1 MESMFDYTPALAG
14 KTAVITGATSGIGLA
29 AAKLFAL
36 HGARVIGIGRDSGRC
51 SNAEAEIQETCPGAR
66 VTFLLADLSSQQQI
80 RKLAEDIR
88 AELSREHFTGLDIL
102 VNNAGTYSQ
111 NKIFTPDGIEKTMA
125 VNHLAP
131 FLLTDC
137 LLPELKRSPD
147 GRVITISSDS
157 HYSMTISPAT
167 DFNPDFYIG
176 ILAYGRSKLAN
187 VLFTAEFN
195 RRNKGTTVHAYAV
208 DPGLVRT
215 DIAYKDQ
222 PALSRFIWK
231 VRRSAGV
238 DPEVPA
244 RTILYLASEP
254 SIQNSRVNYWYDQK
268 PKRCSREAEK
278 IKLAEELWDTSM
290 KLCRFQEIG

>member
-29 AAKLFAL
+29 TAKLFAL
-36 HGARVIGIGRDSGRC
+36 HGARIIGIGRNADRC
-51 SNAEAEIQETCPGAR
+51 RSAEAEIRNTCPGER
-66 VTFLLADLSSQQQI
+66 VTYLLADLASQTQV
-80 RKLAEDIR
+80 RKLAQEIR
-88 AELSREHFTGLDIL
+88 EELHRENLSYLDIL

-111 NKIFTPDGIEKTMA
+111 NKVLTQDGIEKTMA

-137 LLPELKRSPD
+137 LLPELKRARN

-157 HYSMTISPAT
+157 HYTMTINPSSV
-167 DFNPDFYIG
+167 FNPDSYIG
-176 ILAYGRSKLAN
+176 ILAYGKSKLAN

-195 RRNKGTTVHAYAV
+195 RRNKGSSVHAYAV

-231 VRRSAGV
+231 VRSSAGV
-238 DPEVPA
+238 NPEVPA
-244 RTILYLASEP
+244 CTVLYLASES
-254 SIQNSRVNYWYDQK
+254 SILESRESYWYAQK
-268 PKRCSREAEK
+268 PKRCSRIARNLE
-278 IKLAEELWDTSM
+278 LAEELWDTSM
-290 KLCRFQEIG
+290 KLCRLQENG